1 MKNQIKNVIL
11 VIAIQICLGSCTR
24 NSPES
29 TGKKWADKS
38 CECFRIY
45 REPSLTI
52 ADELKQKA
60 KNGSFKTMD
69 ELMRAQQE
77 MIAKADFNESNE
89 RSAKCYKE
97 LKELEQKIK
106 LDFAKEVDRQTIKN
120 AFDANREMCEKEI
133 NLAMEFDTDEMRD
146 ILGIP
151 SKEDERKALIEKG
164 NKEYELAKKQEEE
177 AAKATV
183 SK

>member
-1 MKNQIKNVIL
+1 MKNQIKNLIL
-11 VIAIQICLGSCTR
+11 VIAVQICLGSCTS

-52 ADELKQKA
+52 AGELKQKA
-60 KNGSFKTMD
+60 KNGSFKSMD
-69 ELMRAQQE
+69 ELSKAQQE
-77 MIAKADFNESNE
+77 MYSKIDFNKSNE

-106 LDFAKEVDRQTIKN
+106 LEFAKEDDRQTIQN
-120 AFDANREMCEKEI
+120 AFNANREMCEKEI
-133 NLAMEFDTDEMRD
+133 NLAMQWDTDEMRN

-151 SKEDERKALIEKG
+151 SKEDERKAILEKG
-164 NKEYELAKKQEEE
+164 NREYELAKKQAEE
-177 AAKATV
+177 AAKASV
-183 SK
+183 GK

>member
-97 LKELEQKIK
+97 LKELEQK
-106 LDFAKEVDRQTIKN
+106 
-120 AFDANREMCEKEI
+120 
-133 NLAMEFDTDEMRD
+133 
-146 ILGIP
+146 
-151 SKEDERKALIEKG
+151 
-164 NKEYELAKKQEEE
+164 
-177 AAKATV
+177 
-183 SK
+183 